1 MLAGAQ
7 PHPRPRRFLFSCCCH
22 IPRRRGSPGTME
34 PRCQFPDKPSSKK
47 AFPLQNEQAPCEN
60 RERSFCFSL
69 MRFSCSYDNVQNKK
83 STLEMCREVISYFNS
98 LLFAPCENLHS
109 WCCTEIPGGFGV
121 HLYPW
126 PLPLRVSRPKGKP
139 PLYLIGTSGFIASPG
154 GLASFL
160 FSLFSRLAGISRV
173 HLH

>member
-1 MLAGAQ
+1 
-7 PHPRPRRFLFSCCCH
+7 
-22 IPRRRGSPGTME
+22 ME

-47 AFPLQNEQAPCEN
+47 AFPLQNEQALCEN